1 MAKVNR
7 MWPTEWP
14 KAQSTVNGLESG
26 HGQAGMEE
34 LESYEEPFAVLWPKQ
49 SVDHDPVTQPW
60 VAAKSARFDIMAPIR
75 SPHLPP
81 PPPKRILFC
90 IHLDPGQFWGFQDH
104 ARRDETLPHGSASD
118 LSVPIVCRVTPRH
131 EC

>member
-14 KAQSTVNGLESG
+14 KAQSTVNGTKSG

-34 LESYEEPFAVLWPKQ
+34 LEFHEEPFAVLWPKQ

-60 VAAKSARFDIMAPIR
+60 VAATSARFDIMAPIR

-90 IHLDPGQFWGFQDH
+90 IHQQTDPLGC
-104 ARRDETLPHGSASD
+104 SAKGD
-118 LSVPIVCRVTPRH
+118 RLVLLALLTV
-131 EC
+131 